1 LRLDREVRAMSTRTD
16 MTARGAA
23 YTALCAEL
31 RRQGPLWP
39 AERELLLEAAD
50 ALLFDE
56 PEAAP
61 RRAEA
66 LELLNMLVANER
78 RTEAEAT
85 RLSTALTGCAAPV
98 TTVALLPAPPAAGA
112 PAGPVATE
120 GATHAA

>member
-1 LRLDREVRAMSTRTD
+1 MSSATD
-16 MTARGAA
+16 TMTARGAA

-39 AERELLLEAAD
+39 AERDLLLEAAD
-50 ALLFDE
+50 TLLFDE

-66 LELLNMLVANER
+66 LELLSTLVANER
-78 RTEAEAT
+78 RTDAEAT
-85 RLSTALTGCAAPV
+85 RLRTALTGCAAPV
-98 TTVALLPAPPAAGA
+98 ETVALRPTASAAGT
-112 PAGPVATE
+112 PAGPVATG